1 MAGDRTQVLEDDKAS
16 HTPPPADLS
25 TIDSRSPFL
34 IPSLRAKAPQQRK
47 ETNVS
52 RCPSAEHCVAE
63 HLCDKP
69 PEHRGRCPSRQPGTN
84 FSSFSD
90 LSVPSVPQP
99 HGTTARISAAKFA
112 PAIYPLVFAPGHSG
126 PVPPR
131 SPTPGPIPILGPP
144 FPAPTGSAPGQAA
157 GHAAPRSRRL
167 PLGCCLLT
175 SRDNPAPGP
184 APPEA
189 PPRARPFPLAPPSG
203 PASLPEKAGGFATI
217 LTWNQPLGDS
227 ARGSPPR
234 LRSTEE
240 GMLLLCA

>member
-47 ETNVS
+47 ETNAS

-126 PVPPR
+126 PVPLPTPQPYPGPNPDSGTPLPR
-131 SPTPGPIPILGPP
+131 SYRFRTWSGGWARSSAL
-144 FPAPTGSAPGQAA
+144 PAPPARLLPFDKQRQPSTW
-157 GHAAPRSRRL
+157 PRPSR
-167 PLGCCLLT
+167 G
-175 SRDNPAPGP
+175 PAPGP
-184 APPEA
+184 PLPW
-189 PPRARPFPLAPPSG
+189 PRPADLPRSPRRLAASQPS
-203 PASLPEKAGGFATI
+203 
-217 LTWNQPLGDS
+217 
-227 ARGSPPR
+227 
-234 LRSTEE
+234 
-240 GMLLLCA
+240 